1 MVLAAITLVV
11 AGMRV
16 SNGSDDPQTA
26 GRPVTVRVIW
36 GGGKPH
42 AWSGSIRLICAD
54 EGAGPAGELE
64 WRTLSTD
71 ADAAATVHA
80 AGSSLLVHEPS
91 PRGVNGVEI
100 VVPFWRAARI
110 AARLFPDG
118 DEREAVTVEMAVADV
133 AVEPGQRPLGTD
145 GNRLTVRAAPGE
157 GLRVSAVVPQAGDV
171 PSPAMTVFRP
181 GDTLRLAVEP
191 LLPRRASGAIPV
203 ELRVRLSHAGDTA
216 AIVGEPFLLSP
227 SPAAA
232 VESEAEQR
240 LQEYETVRFDL
251 PLPPREGVYDVELTA
266 VEKGGLRWSRPLS
279 VRTIQVASV
288 ADTRPAETNT
298 DAGGWKLVYE
308 LDPGSPRLHERLG
321 RLPAV
326 GRAYVPLPAPPLPSA
341 LVPNVPMPN
350 VSLPNVS
357 LPNVSLPN
365 VPMPNV
371 PMPSVP
377 MPKLPGVAL
386 PSVADMVPRL
396 GGLLSAG
403 HSSVEPHPLGTMLKL
418 PPARTID
425 EPSWEGI
432 VVVGAQPG
440 QPHLVEI
447 EFPTD
452 QRAAIGL
459 VVLEPDASGATVEVR
474 GSSGFEVKP
483 SDPVAVSSPPVV
495 GRHAFAFWPTT
506 RHPLIDV
513 ANPSCRGTAIFGR
526 VRVTTGPLEPAPL
539 DTRSRGTADDPRVA
553 PFPSGPHRGRTVHAF
568 VPTPDLAAFGGMKR
582 TVPGSGRCIA
592 DWQTF
597 LAGAG
602 NATAWF
608 AAQGAAGAMWVVHR
622 DGAALWP
629 SRATRA
635 APRWDPGVTSDA
647 GLDPGRKDLLELL
660 CRVHDREGLRLI
672 PALSFDAPLPAL
684 EAVLATGGPL
694 AAGVACVGRDGRPR
708 PTAGGKGC
716 HYNLLDPRVQQA
728 VEDVVRE
735 LAGRL
740 RNSRCVDG
748 IALLVPHDGWMHMPG
763 TAWGLDDATFAR
775 FLADVGEREPTA
787 GGDRFARRAA
797 AVEGPLRDRWL
808 EWRTTR
814 IARFHAR
821 LAELIA
827 EHEPRWSLHVVPTTL
842 LTEGPLAARFRPA
855 LGAERPDA
863 DIWREIAID
872 PAMVTA
878 DPRIVFVTPQV
889 HTAGDILLERSTV
902 DQANRSLDVARGVAG
917 AARRGVVALEKPSM
931 LSVAQAVAHGPF
943 GGAAPACDAVPIP
956 TLATGADRNRT
967 LAEAFVPADVE
978 IFFDMGLLYGRYD
991 EARRDCLRAFVSL
1004 PSSPLTLVDDA
1015 TAGPAG
1021 ERMAPLVLR
1030 TGSDTNARRQSRRAS
1045 SYRP

>member
-1 MVLAAITLVV
+1 
-11 AGMRV
+11 
-16 SNGSDDPQTA
+16 
-26 GRPVTVRVIW
+26 
-36 GGGKPH
+36 
-42 AWSGSIRLICAD
+42 
-54 EGAGPAGELE
+54 
-64 WRTLSTD
+64 
-71 ADAAATVHA
+71 
-80 AGSSLLVHEPS
+80 
-91 PRGVNGVEI
+91 
-100 VVPFWRAARI
+100 
-110 AARLFPDG
+110 
-118 DEREAVTVEMAVADV
+118 
-133 AVEPGQRPLGTD
+133 
-145 GNRLTVRAAPGE
+145 
-157 GLRVSAVVPQAGDV
+157 
-171 PSPAMTVFRP
+171 
-181 GDTLRLAVEP
+181 
-191 LLPRRASGAIPV
+191 
-203 ELRVRLSHAGDTA
+203 
-216 AIVGEPFLLSP
+216 
-227 SPAAA
+227 
-232 VESEAEQR
+232 
-240 LQEYETVRFDL
+240 
-251 PLPPREGVYDVELTA
+251 
-266 VEKGGLRWSRPLS
+266 
-279 VRTIQVASV
+279 
-288 ADTRPAETNT
+288 
-298 DAGGWKLVYE
+298 
-308 LDPGSPRLHERLG
+308 
-321 RLPAV
+321 
-326 GRAYVPLPAPPLPSA
+326 
-341 LVPNVPMPN
+341 
-350 VSLPNVS
+350 
-357 LPNVSLPN
+357 
-365 VPMPNV
+365 
-371 PMPSVP
+371 

-418 PPARTID
+418 PPARAID

-440 QPHLVEI
+440 QPHLVEV

-459 VVLEPDASGATVEVR
+459 VGLEPDASGTTVEVR

-483 SDPVAVSSPPVV
+483 SDPVAVSSPPAI

-506 RHPLIDV
+506 RHPLIVV

-539 DTRSRGTADDPRVA
+539 DTHSRRTADDPRVA
-553 PFPSGPHRGRTVHAF
+553 PSPSGSHRGRTVHAF
-568 VPTPDLAAFGGMKR
+568 VPTPDLAAFGGTKR
-582 TVPGSGRCIA
+582 MVPGSGRCIA

-608 AAQGAAGAMWVVHR
+608 AAQGAAGSMWVVHR

-708 PTAGGKGC
+708 PTDGGRGC

-735 LAGRL
+735 VAGRL
-740 RNSRCVDG
+740 RTSRCVDG

-775 FLADVGEREPTA
+775 FLADSGEREPAA

-808 EWRTTR
+808 QWRTAR

-821 LAELIA
+821 LAEVIA
-827 EHEPRWSLHVVPTTL
+827 EHDPRWSLHVVPTTL

-872 PAMVTA
+872 PAVITA

-902 DQANRSLDVARGVAG
+902 DQANRSLEVARGVAG
-917 AARRGVVALEKPSM
+917 AARRGVIALEKPSV

-943 GGAAPACDAVPIP
+943 SGAAPACDAVPIP

-978 IFFDMGLLYGRYD
+978 ILFDMGLLYGRYD
-991 EARRDCLRAFVSL
+991 EARRDCLRAFASL

-1015 TAGPAG
+1015 TGGPAG

-1030 TGSDTNARRQSRRAS
+1030 TRSDGGPVVVSVVNAGPLPCRGLVSVSGDVVAMTDRVHGERIPADGDAVVAVPLAPWQVRTLTCEGDGRPRGLRAEFPDTLRSAIEARLADLRRRRAVLETPRPLDVLDNPGFELTGPAVAGRLPAGGIGGWELVELSRGACALVPGVDAAAAPDGGGRALAFS
-1045 SYRP
+1045 SLNGLSTLRSNPFPAPQSGRVSVAVWLRIADGDPQPPLRVALEGMHDGREYYRFAPVGGLVGGRPLTSSWSQFVLQVDDLPPEGLESLRVRFDLLGPGAVQLDGLRVFDLAFDEPQRVLLSRHLAVVEERLAASDLGACLVALDAHWPRFLGEFVSDEAVAALEQPKPTAPGGDGRPAVPPAGQRTGGILDQVRRWWQ